1 MRFICVALSSLLL
14 NDALMWMLAQTLPV
28 FMARN
33 MLGANILKIGAIGG
47 TMLLSFFGMRL
58 WVFVSR
64 PAIQRPTG
72 QQANGQFSFSPSH
85 SSHPSVIRHSVTP
98 LSIAQPPH
106 QWTIQQPSTL
116 LPDTRSCY
124 ASEPTM
130 SLPAVHSR
138 YPAVI

>member
-1 MRFICVALSSLLL
+1 
-14 NDALMWMLAQTLPV
+14 
-28 FMARN
+28 
-33 MLGANILKIGAIGG
+33 
-47 TMLLSFFGMRL
+47 
-58 WVFVSR
+58 FVSR

-72 QQANGQFSFSPSH
+72 QQANGQFSFSPSQ
-85 SSHPSVIRHSVTP
+85 STHPSVIRHSVTP

-138 YPAVI
+138 YQEVITHPVKPLSLTQPVSEQGNVLPVKPI